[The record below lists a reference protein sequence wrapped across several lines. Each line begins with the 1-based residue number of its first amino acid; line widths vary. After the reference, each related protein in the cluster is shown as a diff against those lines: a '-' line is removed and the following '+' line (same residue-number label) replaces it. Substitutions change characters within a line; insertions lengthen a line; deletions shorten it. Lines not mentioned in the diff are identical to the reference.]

1 MKKLAKN
8 SIVQAAALAVVWVVA
23 CSFTTLTTTAAP
35 AKVEARHPDMAVAQ
49 AFEAMGQT
57 GQSLRHDIGA
67 TKGDLLVQQNSCQ
80 TWPYVASEC
89 LTGKAAARKVSRTIT
104 IENRTGADSST
115 LIRVVAEP
123 QIASR

>member
-1 MKKLAKN
+1 MNHLAKN
-8 SIVQAAALAVVWVVA
+8 SLVQAAALTVVWVVA
-23 CSFTTLTTTAAP
+23 CSFTTLTTAAP

-49 AFEAMGQT
+49 AFDAI
-57 GQSLRHDIGA
+57 GQSGIRHEIGA
-67 TKGDLLVQQNSCQ
+67 KKGDLLVQQNSCQ

-104 IENRTGADSST
+104 IENRTSAQSSA

-123 QIASR
+123 QMAAR